1 MANVK
6 ISAFSTVSGTPPNIN
21 NMGGLAG
28 YEGSA
33 NVQISGTELIASL
46 ETNLNLSN
54 FTSGTLA
61 VNKGGTG
68 QTSYTDGQLLI
79 GNTTGNT
86 LTKATLT
93 EGSNITITNGN
104 GSITIASTDQYQGTV
119 TSVTTGNAN
128 TITIGGSSAAPTVS
142 ANTAA
147 IATSGVNL
155 ATGGQIA
162 TYIASRKVTDLT
174 APTSSFNMNSQTIT
188 GLLNPIN
195 AQEAATKNYVDASVS
210 SATVFQGDY
219 DATTDPATGT
229 GVLTGFTYVVTV
241 AGTGVNNFWSSTVDV
256 GEFIIAKQDN
266 PTSESNWTV
275 VPSTVGLATA
285 GTSNTAVAGKAS
297 FDNSYFTVASNG
309 FTSLLTVGG
318 LTAGTYN
325 NANVT
330 VDVKGRVTAIATGTD
345 NDTTYDLQG
354 IGSSNTD
361 SGVRLTDGTNNDDV
375 LIVGSGSVTASQSNN
390 TITLT
395 GTDTT
400 YSNFTNSSAGLVP
413 NPGSTG
419 TSVRFLNEDGTFKEP
434 NYTTYPLFYDT
445 NNNPAAQNG
454 LVPAPAANETTK
466 FLKGDGTWGSPAAGS
481 DTTYSISIGQN
492 SGSDSNPEV
501 ILTGSDSTTDAIVLT
516 GGTDIS
522 VTRVD
527 DNNLTI
533 ASTATDTSIY
543 AADGLLTG
551 ARTVTMD
558 GNNLTFASTGGL
570 FTIQKNLKVEG
581 QSYGDITSV
590 SNATVDWDN
599 GNIQSITLPSG
610 ASTYTPSNPQAG
622 ATYILKIIQPSAG
635 DGTIT
640 WGSSVKWPG
649 ATAPTLT
656 ASNAAVDVVTLI
668 YDGTNYLA
676 TSVLNLS

>member
-1 MANVK
+1 MC
-6 ISAFSTVSGTPPNIN
+6 G
-21 NMGGLAG
+21 AG
-28 YEGSA
+28 DYR
-33 NVQISGTELIASL
+33 
-46 ETNLNLSN
+46 
-54 FTSGTLA
+54 
-61 VNKGGTG
+61 
-68 QTSYTDGQLLI
+68 QTQQQPG
-79 GNTTGNT
+79 
-86 LTKATLT
+86 AHR
-93 EGSNITITNGN
+93 
-104 GSITIASTDQYQGTV
+104 
-119 TSVTTGNAN
+119 
-128 TITIGGSSAAPTVS
+128 AA
-142 ANTAA
+142 
-147 IATSGVNL
+147 
-155 ATGGQIA
+155 
-162 TYIASRKVTDLT
+162 LT
-174 APTSSFNMNSQTIT
+174 A
-188 GLLNPIN
+188 
-195 AQEAATKNYVDASVS
+195 
-210 SATVFQGDY
+210 
-219 DATTDPATGT
+219 PATGT

-375 LIVGSGSVTASQSNN
+375 LILGGGSVTTSQNNN
-390 TITLT
+390 TITIT

-543 AADGLLTG
+543 AADGSLTG